1 MLSFI
6 LRRVLLAVPVC
17 FGISVLVFLL
27 IHLVPGDPARVM
39 LGLQAND
46 ETVAQIHEEL
56 GLDRPLPVQYLDWLW
71 HLLRGDM
78 GESYLT
84 GEPVFRAV
92 VGRMPA
98 TLTLTVAAFVASLLI
113 AVPIGIIS
121 GTRPY
126 SRVDYGAMVFAQL
139 GVAVPEFWLG
149 IMLILVFSLYLGWV
163 PPSGYVSLMEAPGDW
178 FKHLILP
185 AVTVGVINAAVL
197 SRFLRSSILEVMHQD
212 YIRTARAKGL
222 IERRVI
228 TLHALRNALI
238 PTITVIGLQ
247 FAFMLGGVVVVEVI
261 FAWPGV
267 GRLALDAIYRR
278 DYPMVQGAVL
288 AVALTFVLINLVVDV
303 LYAYLDP
310 RIKF

>member
-17 FGISVLVFLL
+17 LGISILVFLL

-39 LGLQAND
+39 LGLQAN
-46 ETVAQIHEEL
+46 EQTVAKIHEEL
-56 GLDRPLPVQYLDWLW
+56 GLDRPLPVQYLDWIW
-71 HLLRGDM
+71 HLLRGDL

-84 GEPVFRAV
+84 GEPVARAV
-92 VGRMPA
+92 LGRMPA

-113 AVPIGIIS
+113 AIPIGIIS

-126 SRVDYGAMVFAQL
+126 SRADYGAMVFAQL
-139 GVAVPEFWLG
+139 GVAIPEFWLG
-149 IMLILVFSLYLGWV
+149 IMLILIFSLYLGWV
-163 PPSGYVSLMEAPGDW
+163 PPSGYVSLMDDPVSW
-178 FKHLILP
+178 LKHLVLP
-185 AVTVGVINAAVL
+185 AVTVGVVNAAVL

-222 IERRVI
+222 IEQRVI

-238 PTITVIGLQ
+238 PTVTVIGLQ

-288 AVALTFVLINLVVDV
+288 AVALTFVLINLIVDV

>member
-1 MLSFI
+1 VLSFI

-17 FGISVLVFLL
+17 LGISILVFLL

-39 LGLQAND
+39 LGLQAN
-46 ETVAQIHEEL
+46 EQTVAKIHEEL
-56 GLDRPLPVQYLDWLW
+56 GLDRPLPVQYLDWIW
-71 HLLRGDM
+71 HLLRGDL

-84 GEPVFRAV
+84 GEPVARAV
-92 VGRMPA
+92 LGRMPA

-113 AVPIGIIS
+113 AIPIGIIS

-126 SRVDYGAMVFAQL
+126 SRADYGAMVFAQL
-139 GVAVPEFWLG
+139 GVAIPEFWLG
-149 IMLILVFSLYLGWV
+149 IMLILIFSLYLGWV
-163 PPSGYVSLMEAPGDW
+163 PPSGYVSLMDDPVSW
-178 FKHLILP
+178 LKHLVLP
-185 AVTVGVINAAVL
+185 AVTVGVVNAAVL

-222 IERRVI
+222 IEQRVI

-238 PTITVIGLQ
+238 PTVTVIGLQ

-288 AVALTFVLINLVVDV
+288 AVALTFVLINLIVDV